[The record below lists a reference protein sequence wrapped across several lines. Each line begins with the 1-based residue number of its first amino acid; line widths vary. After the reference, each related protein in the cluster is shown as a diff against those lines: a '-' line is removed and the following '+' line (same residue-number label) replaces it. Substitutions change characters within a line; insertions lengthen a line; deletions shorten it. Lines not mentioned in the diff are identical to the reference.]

1 MRRGQLSLLAL
12 AAAGAHALAGH
23 SVLEQESPKPIDPSP
38 IAPGSMRTDQ
48 DPKDTF
54 VPLSDLPP
62 AQQWMR
68 LFSKDCRRCVK
79 QCMGKRV
86 AVAQQNSLKIQAPI
100 SLITWYLFQNR
111 PFRMWPLEDAL
122 ALLTKVNPAVWVG
135 AVAAMWLLVRE
146 PLRLRLPVPEHAREE
161 GPADR
166 EARVGRPHRHEHPLA
181 PDARRE
187 GAAAEAAAAAAAG
200 WARCSAKPSAFCS
213 I

>member
-111 PFRMWPLEDAL
+111 PFRMWPLEDAP

-135 AVAAMWLLVRE
+135 AVAAMWLSCE
-146 PLRLRLPVPEHAREE
+146 NHCDYDCPYPNMHAKKDPLIEKLESVDPTDTSILSRLMH
-161 GPADR
+161 G
-166 EARVGRPHRHEHPLA
+166 
-181 PDARRE
+181 ARR
-187 GAAAEAAAAAAAG
+187 GGGGGGGGGGGMGKVFSEAF
-200 WARCSAKPSAFCS
+200 R
-213 I
+213 IL